1 MTPDETETRITRLE
15 TRQTIL
21 FALVHAVLPA
31 TLPTARHRVL
41 TQFRQYCSATEAQI
55 FRDDVPAWLADWH
68 LAELATIYKGLEGAL
83 QLIEAH
89 EARQST

>member
-31 TLPTARHRVL
+31 TLPTARHQVL
-41 TQFRQYCSATEAQI
+41 AEFGRYCNATEAQI
-55 FRDDVPAWLADWH
+55 FRDDVPTWLADWH
-68 LAELATIYKGLEGAL
+68 LEELATIYKGLEGAL

-89 EARQST
+89 EAKKR